1 MKIVMTGGGTAGHVT
16 PNIALKDELINM
28 GYTIEYIGT
37 ENGIERK
44 LIEKENIKYHSIS
57 AGKLRRYIDF
67 ENITDLF
74 KIAKGFFQANIHLRN
89 IKPDVVFSKGG
100 FVSCPV
106 VWAAK
111 INRIPVLIHESDI
124 TPGLANKLSIPFAK
138 KICYATPE
146 TQKYVPKNKSLLT
159 GIPVRKSVLR
169 GSKKKG
175 LSLCGFS
182 NNKPIVLII
191 GGSLG
196 AKSINSAIRE
206 GLDELLLDYQI
217 CHLTGEAGFDSNYD
231 NISGYK
237 QFSYLNSEMA
247 DIFQMADIVISRAGA
262 TTLFELLSLKK
273 PNILIPLPKNVSRGD
288 QILNANYFKKEG
300 FSEVIEEDILNN
312 SVLIEYIKKT
322 LNHKDKYIAAMDKSE
337 LNNSVELITNLIK
350 EVSNKKRI
358 C

>member
-159 GIPVRKSVLR
+159 GIPVRKSVLK

-300 FSEVIEEDILNN
+300 FSEVIEEDILNT

-350 EVSNKKRI
+350 EISNKKRI

>member
-74 KIAKGFFQANIHLRN
+74 KIAKGFFQANAHLRN

-111 INRIPVLIHESDI
+111 VNRIPVLIHESDI

-146 TQKYVPKNKSLLT
+146 TQRYVPKNKSLLT
-159 GIPVRKSVLR
+159 GIPVRKSILR

-182 NNKPIVLII
+182 SNKPIVLII

-206 GLDELLLDYQI
+206 GLDELLLNYQI

-300 FSEVIEEDILNN
+300 FSEVIEEDVLNN
-312 SVLIEYIKKT
+312 SVLIEYINKT

-350 EVSNKKRI
+350 EISNKKRI